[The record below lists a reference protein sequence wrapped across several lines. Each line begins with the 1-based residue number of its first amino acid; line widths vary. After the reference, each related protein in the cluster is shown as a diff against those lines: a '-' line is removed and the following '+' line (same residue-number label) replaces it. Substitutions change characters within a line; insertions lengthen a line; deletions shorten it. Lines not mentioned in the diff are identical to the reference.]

1 MRHLPIAYAE
11 KNITQV
17 DDAHDIDV
25 LMPMYNLIEY
35 MVIIQKHLEFSDNI
49 RDEPG
54 LDDNYDDDVVRFNTP
69 NATTNSFEIK
79 ENVTGQTDNNGILK
93 QLH

>member
-1 MRHLPIAYAE
+1 MRHLPKSYAE
-11 KNITQV
+11 KNNTQV

-35 MVIIQKHLEFSDNI
+35 MVIIQKHQEFSDNI

-54 LDDNYDDDVVRFNTP
+54 LDDNYDDDVVRFNRP
-69 NATTNSFEIK
+69 NATANSFEIK
-79 ENVTGQTDNNGILK
+79 ENVTGQTGNNGILK